1 MSRQGLRPPP
11 AGRPGGNG
19 SERNQEERCGRGDQV
34 GPRLLPELLELARAS
49 PDPLVLSAPG
59 AWSWDGVGALLSGA
73 LAELSRELL
82 LELGAVVS
90 RCCCS
95 GPGTLRAF
103 SAGRCGWM
111 GRRGGRAVSPSAGS
125 GSLFLLTTSSTSQ
138 FARPFC
144 PRLRSS
150 CHTQHLQDV
159 RVSVASVMSIA
170 ALLDCEPKRSNH
182 MALCTKE
189 LEMDQDFHPHFT

>member
-111 GRRGGRAVSPSAGS
+111 GRRGGRAVSPSAGFWFP
-125 GSLFLLTTSSTSQ
+125 LPAHHQ
-138 FARPFC
+138 
-144 PRLRSS
+144 
-150 CHTQHLQDV
+150 QHFPV
-159 RVSVASVMSIA
+159 CT
-170 ALLDCEPKRSNH
+170 ALLPAPTFFLPHPAPSGRAS
-182 MALCTKE
+182 LCGFCDEHRRPTG
-189 LEMDQDFHPHFT
+189 L